1 MPTPSGMPKVGE
13 SIWLKKEGGG
23 WNEVIVTRRE
33 GTAQDYCV
41 WVKKADG
48 TGWISRGGRKET
60 VVTEVPW
67 WVQQG
72 TIKMEQP
79 S

>member
-13 SIWLKKEGGG
+13 SIWLQKENNE
-23 WNEVIVTRRE
+23 WMEVIVTRRE
-33 GTAQDYCV
+33 GSAKDYSI

-48 TGWISRGGRKET
+48 AGWISRGGAKET
-60 VVTEVPW
+60 IVTEVPW

-72 TIKMEQP
+72 TVRMQKP
-79 S
+79 